1 MLTLDRQLEHWIV
14 GHRIASLNWL
24 FEALSKAGTFGLI
37 WVLIGF
43 GIALVQRRPAPVL
56 LVAAA
61 VLLGDLESTVGKL
74 LIPRVRPHY
83 HPLLKVPT
91 SHSFPSGHS
100 STSFAAATVIAAISP
115 RLRIPAFVL
124 AAGIAFSR
132 VYNGVHWPLDVLAGS
147 ALGVL
152 IALLLLAGARRVPRR
167 GLQAG

>member
-14 GHRIASLNWL
+14 DHRIASLNWL
-24 FEALSKAGTFGLI
+24 FEALSKAGNFGLI

-43 GIALVQRRPAPVL
+43 GIALAQRRPAPVL
-56 LVAAA
+56 LVTAA

-74 LIPRVRPHY
+74 LIPRARPHY
-83 HPLLKVPT
+83 HPLIKVPT

-100 STSFAAATVIAAISP
+100 STSFAAATVIAALSP

-132 VYNGVHWPLDVLAGS
+132 VYNGVHWPLDVLAGA